1 LKRITPFLSTLKYE
15 NMTAVYRFFSWFFT
29 SLFYL
34 LNSPDQFNGFKFT
47 VVALLLFSSLIIVW
61 LYERVKLIK
70 WRVIVI
76 LLVEMI
82 GISLLLIP
90 TGAFE
95 SPFLWY
101 ALNPV
106 LLAAGVLGVL
116 YSWLVLSFYLGFT
129 VVTSYITLESSMHP
143 IFLNQHSHLLLIF
156 ILITIAVQLLSAAKK
171 ELSNKNN
178 QLEKQRM
185 ELETI
190 NQKLE
195 VSNKQNQES
204 IDHIMSL
211 YQITEWITSRN
222 SKQNLVK
229 TFSENARFLSKT
241 SSSFFWKVHDNGE
254 KDSFAFSKR
263 DDTYSFKVKEVK
275 TTIKKLWINSEFK
288 HVPSKIQ
295 LEGKTFLVTTVTSA
309 TRKYGVIGVELE
321 NKNEELKLCKQLIF
335 LADLCS
341 IVLERLDYESINHK
355 MILLEEQNR
364 IANEIH
370 DSVSQR
376 LFSIVYASH
385 SLKRNL
391 SGEYLQ
397 EQLSVIEDCSRQ
409 AAMELRECIYRLSSR
424 KNEEKAFLS
433 NLKKHLYQVSKLN
446 AVIINLSASGDPEN
460 IPLLEK
466 QRLYRLIKESV
477 GNAIRHGKAAKIE
490 INLAVSKDKTLV
502 VIEDNGSGFD
512 SRKIESKPGLGLLNM
527 YELAELSN
535 GSFQIDSEKG
545 KGTTINVTLSHVLNK
560 SFQEEIG

>member
-15 NMTAVYRFFSWFFT
+15 NMTTVYRFFSWFFT

-47 VVALLLFSSLIIVW
+47 VVALLFFSSLIIVW

-129 VVTSYITLESSMHP
+129 VVTSYITLESSLHP
-143 IFLNQHSHLLLIF
+143 IFLKQHSHLLLIF

-171 ELSNKNN
+171 QLSNKNN

-241 SSSFFWKVHDNGE
+241 SSSFFWKVPDNGE

-446 AVIINLSASGDPEN
+446 AVNINLSASGDPEN

-512 SRKIESKPGLGLLNM
+512 SRKNESKPGLGLLNM